1 MTCSATFP
9 RWPTDPKRRATLM
22 ASSLGG
28 FVKHRHLVARTSA
41 LAAVLVVLAAGCSSD
56 PNEGARPAPTSTSP
70 APEQSTASAKPTVE
84 KVDVVAVGDIACDPT
99 SPVFDD
105 PQYCRHEEVA
115 RLTHKLVRQGAQY
128 FMPLGDIQYEKGS
141 LEAFRQV
148 YDKYFG
154 DLKPIT
160 EPVPGNHEYYTEGAS
175 GYFRYFGKRAGT
187 PQKPWSSFSP
197 MDGWRVYLLDSNCDY
212 IGGCGPDSPEGKWL
226 AKELKKSPETCS
238 IAAWHHPLHTSGEYN
253 GDQPTMDLAR
263 PLWDA
268 VDAGGVDIVLN
279 GHDHIYDRF
288 APIGGVTSSSSAQ
301 AAKRCTQ
308 SRNVHPT
315 AECSSTTAP
324 ASYGSHCAPTTAS
337 TTRSSTHPTTRSWTP
352 ERSAASTIRR
362 TDGVSYGVRMTAAR
376 LMRRMGE

>member
-1 MTCSATFP
+1 
-9 RWPTDPKRRATLM
+9 
-22 ASSLGG
+22 
-28 FVKHRHLVARTSA
+28 
-41 LAAVLVVLAAGCSSD
+41 
-56 PNEGARPAPTSTSP
+56 
-70 APEQSTASAKPTVE
+70 VE

-99 SPVFDD
+99 SPVFND

-115 RLTHKLVRQGAQY
+115 RLTHKLVRQGAKY
-128 FMPLGDIQYEKGS
+128 FLPLGDIQYEHGS
-141 LEAFRQV
+141 LDAFRQV

-175 GYFRYFGKRAGT
+175 GYFQYFGKRAGP
-187 PQKPWSSFSP
+187 PQKPWRSFSP

-238 IAAWHHPLHTSGEYN
+238 IATWHHPLHTSGEYS

-288 APIGGVTSSSSAQ
+288 APIGGVTEFVVGTGGKEMYQISKPAP
-301 AAKRCTQ
+301 K
-308 SRNVHPT
+308 SRVQFDD
-315 AECSSTTAP
+315 
-324 ASYGSHCAPTTAS
+324 
-337 TTRSSTHPTTRSWTP
+337 
-352 ERSAASTIRR
+352 R
-362 TDGVSYGVRMTAAR
+362 TGVLR
-376 LMRRMGE
+376 LTLR